1 MLLIWFQCVTFVVL
15 FDVILTE
22 IHCVISLQDHEFIP
36 TRMKTIQASRPV
48 ANPQQYTR
56 VPSNPLLV
64 SAQRQME
71 LAEEVKRQ
79 KEMAR
84 RNSERDGDSNT
95 HFNSLVIMRN

>member
-1 MLLIWFQCVTFVVL
+1 MTIAYVDAELPSVSHNFPSPF
-15 FDVILTE
+15 
-22 IHCVISLQDHEFIP
+22 LQDHEFIP

-48 ANPQQYTR
+48 GNPQQFTR
-56 VPSNPLLV
+56 LPSNPLLE

-84 RNSERDGDSNT
+84 RNSERQDDP
-95 HFNSLVIMRN
+95 

>member
-1 MLLIWFQCVTFVVL
+1 MQESTIVK
-15 FDVILTE
+15 
-22 IHCVISLQDHEFIP
+22 ISECDNCIFNLQDHEFIP

-84 RNSERDGDSNT
+84 RNSEREDVDAAN
-95 HFNSLVIMRN
+95 HFNGIKVVDMFWDRQFT